1 MKDLKS
7 FDKFM
12 SLVMKNSPD
21 SVEEGFFKN
30 FKDFMEFNKIIEEEK
45 KGKEED
51 KKEKD
56 VEELNEEEML

>member
-1 MKDLKS
+1 
-7 FDKFM
+7 
-12 SLVMKNSPD
+12 MKNSPD